1 MYNFHAVMGS
11 RSKMRCAAALVMG
24 LLASGAQAATLTVTN
39 NTDAM
44 PGSLRAQIAAAAG
57 GDTIVFQAGLTSP
70 ILLTTGQIVINKALS
85 ITGPGATSL
94 TIDGN
99 NASRIFD
106 VTDGTGTFQV
116 VAISGLTITR
126 GNSANGLG
134 GAIQNAENLTILD
147 CIISSSNSGNGNG
160 GALAQISAGATLTV
174 RRSTITANSSLQ
186 PGGGI
191 FSNQTLTISDCTIS
205 GNTAGGG
212 GGGVNTGAANISGCA
227 ITGNTAVSGGG
238 ISTSGTVTIS
248 NCTISGN
255 TATTGSGGG
264 GVYAS
269 NGVLTMSNTTITG
282 NTITG
287 IPPGGGIHS
296 DSLGSPTVTLRSC
309 IVAGNT
315 RAAGVADDVNGTV
328 AAASNFNLI
337 GVNTGLAGIT
347 NGTNSNQI
355 GTAGTPINAL
365 LGPLQNNGGLTQTRL
380 LMTGSPA
387 IGAGSNPSA
396 LTTDQRG
403 TGFPRQVDSTVDI
416 GAVEFDGTAPMGT
429 LTSATAVND
438 ASNATQYDFTVTF
451 SDNAAVNV
459 STLDSTDVRVTGPN
473 AFSALAAF
481 VSVDNN
487 TNGTPRV
494 ATYRLT
500 PPGGTWD
507 SADNGTYTIALEA
520 TQVRDVAGNNA
531 VAATLGTFTVTRTA
545 ATATP
550 TPPPTVLPKPGE
562 FDTDG
567 DGFSDEL
574 ELALGTN
581 FNSSAST
588 PFNGA
593 PAGDGQAFTVKRSG
607 LSIRLN
613 FSGRDTLTLNGS
625 IPVPAG
631 PPLSTAVF
639 DIGGVIE
646 QFTLSP
652 RGRTSKT
659 SADGTQFTLTMN
671 QPRQL
676 GTRNISYSLKVT
688 GALEERL
695 RDEGLTSDPVKKK
708 PVSVIVKVLFN
719 TTFYRRSVTLLYNVA
734 NSKGTTSPTR

>member
-1 MYNFHAVMGS
+1 MI
-11 RSKMRCAAALVMG
+11 RSSLMRNAGHLTKTLLVCLM
-24 LLASGAQAATLTVTN
+24 LAGVAQAATLTVTTN
-39 NTDAM
+39 ADTGA
-44 PGSLRAQIAAAAG
+44 GSLRAQVAAAAG

-70 ILLTTGQIVINKALS
+70 ILLTTGEITINKALT
-85 ITGPGATSL
+85 ITGPGAATLS
-94 TIDGN
+94 IDGN
-99 NASRIFD
+99 NSSRIFN
-106 VTDGTGTFQV
+106 VTDGTGTV
-116 VAISGLTITR
+116 LLVTISGLTMTR
-126 GNSANGLG
+126 GRSAGQG
-134 GAIQNAENLTILD
+134 GAINNVGENLTIQD
-147 CIISSSNSGNGNG
+147 CVVSNSTCTG
-160 GALAQISAGATLTV
+160 TY
-174 RRSTITANSSLQ
+174 
-186 PGGGI
+186 GGGVAQQGG
-191 FSNQTLTISDCTIS
+191 QTTLRDSTIS
-205 GNTAGGG
+205 GNTANSEGGGIVHIGGSMTITGCTVSGNSGAASGGG
-212 GGGVNTGAANISGCA
+212 GIAVSS
-227 ITGNTAVSGGG
+227 GNTLSISNSTFSGNTSTTNGGG
-238 ISTSGTVTIS
+238 IYSQSSVTLT

-255 TATTGSGGG
+255 SAANAGSGGG
-264 GVYAS
+264 IR
-269 NGVLTMSNTTITG
+269 LTAGT
-282 NTITG
+282 
-287 IPPGGGIHS
+287 
-296 DSLGSPTVTLRSC
+296 LTLRSV

-315 RAAGVADDVNGTV
+315 AAGVANDVSGT
-328 AAASNFNLI
+328 AAGASDFNLI
-337 GVNTGLAGIT
+337 GVDTNLAGIT

-355 GTAGTPINAL
+355 GTAGTPINPL

-380 LMTGSPA
+380 LLTGSPA

-396 LTTDQRG
+396 LSTDQRG
-403 TGFPRQVDSTVDI
+403 TGFPRLVDSAVDI
-416 GAVEFDGTAPMGT
+416 GAVEADATGPMGS
-429 LTSATAVND
+429 LSSAPAVTD

-459 STLDSTDVRVTGPN
+459 STLDSTDVRVTGPG
-473 AFSALAAF
+473 AFSALATF

-507 SADNGTYTIALEA
+507 SADNGTYTVALEDS
-520 TQVRDVAGNNA
+520 QVRDVSGNNA

-545 ATATP
+545 P

-574 ELALGTN
+574 EIALGTN

-593 PAGDGQAFTVKRSG
+593 PAGDGRAFTVKRSG

-625 IPVPAG
+625 IPAPAG

-646 QFTLSP
+646 QFTLSS

-659 SADGTQFTLTMN
+659 SADGTQFTLTMK

-695 RDEGLTSDPVKKK
+695 RDEGLTSDAVKKK

-719 TTFYRRSVTLLYNVA
+719 TTFYRRSIPLLYNVA
-734 NSKGTTSPTR
+734 NSKGTTSSTP